1 LEKGFWTNVANFQRL
16 LCRFITYRKNQMLEN
31 EHRLT
36 VHQLIEYQAAQTP
49 DLVAVIFG
57 ERQLTYQELNQ
68 KANQLAHYLTKLG
81 VKPEVLVGVCIER
94 SLEMIIALLGILKA
108 GGAYV
113 PLDPTYPAERLG
125 FIVEDTLLSVLI
137 TQQSLLRLL
146 PTHQAQIVNIN
157 CAWANLDQ
165 ESRENPAGEVKP
177 ENLSYVIYTSGST
190 GRPKGVA
197 IEHRNCVEFI
207 EWSREFFTPDQIRG
221 VLASTSICFDLSIFE
236 IFATL
241 SCGGMVILAQD
252 AMELP
257 KLPAVNKVTLI
268 NTVPSAI
275 STLLRINAI
284 PQSVNTINLAGEP
297 LQNTLVQK
305 LYQIND
311 VKHIYNLYGP
321 TEDTT
326 YSTVALMEKG
336 MKDIP
341 CIGKPINNTQ
351 VYILDTQLK
360 NVQDGEEGEIYIS
373 GSGLAR
379 GYLNRPELTS
389 EKFIPNPFSNEPGSR
404 LYRTGDLGVW
414 LPDGNIKCLGRID
427 HQVKI
432 RGFRIELGEVESVL
446 GDHPN
451 IKDVITVASDED
463 GEKRLIAYVVSNIN
477 PDRLPYSTDCLVELE
492 NKTIKLQVDDI
503 SSGGI
508 GLIGVS
514 SELAPGKEVRLS
526 VCLPNEDRMRFI
538 NGKVLWRQ
546 HKRVG
551 IQFCLTPFEQD
562 DLEKVLNSWLESE
575 GFLKMW
581 RRTLSRLLRQY
592 LVARLPEYMIPSA
605 FVYID
610 RLPLTSNGK
619 VDRKALP
626 APQWKAQ
633 EDDVYIAPQN
643 PIEEKIAEAWCKILR
658 IEQIGIHDSF
668 NELGGHSLQA
678 IQLVAHLQ
686 ELFKLEIPL
695 ERFLESPTIFELAN
709 TIKALSEEATNQHI
723 SEKLDEDF
731 ELDSTIFPLGIRT
744 ENIPQIFI
752 TGVSGT
758 LGRALLYEL
767 LNNTRGDIYCLIRAK
782 NIEEGRA
789 RIQIALSEYF
799 DWKDSYNLRII
810 PIIGDLGKPYLGLT
824 NDQFTR
830 LSEKIDTIYHSGA
843 NVNMVYPYNAL
854 KEVNVF
860 GTQEVLRLAS
870 LHKLKP
876 VHFIST
882 VDVYPILSCQNVR
895 TINEDDPIGARSQL
909 ISGYAQTKYIAE
921 KLINTAYS
929 RGIPTTIY
937 RPSNIMGHSE
947 TGNCPT
953 NVFVAKMLKGCIQM
967 KMAPNLEVFLNIV
980 PVNYISKAIIYM
992 SSLESSIGQAF
1003 NMVNIEAMEWNQLIH
1018 WMNEWGYPAKLV
1030 PYDVWYMELLKV
1042 AANEEDNILVPLISI
1057 FKNQEYIRLLL
1068 GAFKYSYTKGHSILL
1083 ENSINCSPT
1092 DQNLLRMYF
1101 SHFIKTGYLPDIT
1114 ASES

>member
-1 LEKGFWTNVANFQRL
+1 
-16 LCRFITYRKNQMLEN
+16 MLEN
-31 EHRLT
+31 ERRLT
-36 VHQLIEYQAAQTP
+36 VHQLIEYQVAQTP
-49 DLVAVIFG
+49 DEISVIFDKK
-57 ERQLTYQELNQ
+57 QLTYRELNE
-68 KANQLAHYLTKLG
+68 KSNQLAHFLRNSG
-81 VKPEVLVGVCIER
+81 VRPEVLVGVFVER
-94 SLEMIIALLGILKA
+94 SIDLVVSLLGILKA

-113 PLDPTYPAERLG
+113 PLDPEYPAERLG
-125 FIVEDTLLSVLI
+125 FIIEDTQLPVLI
-137 TQQSLLRLL
+137 TQQSLLTLL

-157 CAWANLDQ
+157 YAWAKLDQ
-165 ESRENPAGEVKP
+165 EARDNPVGEVQP

-207 EWSREFFTPDQIRG
+207 EWSRKFFTPEQIKG

-241 SCGGMVILAQD
+241 SCGGTVILAQD

-257 KLPAVNKVTLI
+257 KLPAANKVSLI

-305 LYQIND
+305 LYQINH

-336 MKDIP
+336 TKDIP

-351 VYILDTQLK
+351 IYILDTQLK
-360 NVQDGEEGEIYIS
+360 PVLDGEEGEIYIS

-379 GYLNRPELTS
+379 GYLNRPELTA
-389 EKFIPNPFSNEPGSR
+389 EKFIPNPFSDEPGSR
-404 LYRTGDLGVW
+404 LYSTGDLGVW

-432 RGFRIELGEVESVL
+432 RGFRIELGEVESIL
-446 GDHPN
+446 SDHPN
-451 IKDVITVASDED
+451 VKEVITVARDDDS
-463 GEKRLIAYVVSNIN
+463 EKRLIAYVVSNIN
-477 PDRLPYSTDCLVELE
+477 PDRLPYRADCLVELE
-492 NKTIKLQVDDI
+492 NKTVKLQVDDI

-514 SELAPGKEVRLS
+514 SDLLPGKEVRLHI
-526 VCLPNEDRMRFI
+526 CLPNEDRLRFI

-551 IQFCLTPFEQD
+551 IQFCLTPREQD
-562 DLEKVLNSWLESE
+562 DLEEVLNSWLESE

-581 RRTLSRLLRQY
+581 QRTLSRLLRQY
-592 LVARLPEYMIPSA
+592 LAKSLPDYMIPSA
-605 FVYID
+605 FVYMD
-610 RLPLTSNGK
+610 RLPLTPNGK

-626 APQWKAQ
+626 APQWKMQ
-633 EDDVYIAPQN
+633 EDGVYIAPQN
-643 PIEEKIAEAWCKILR
+643 PIEEKIAEIWSQILR
-658 IEQIGIHDSF
+658 IEQIGIHDTF
-668 NELGGHSLQA
+668 TELGGHSLQA

-686 ELFKLEIPL
+686 ELFKLELPL
-695 ERFLESPTIFELAN
+695 ERFLEGSTVFELAN
-709 TIKALSEEATNQHI
+709 TVKALLEEGITQRI
-723 SEKLDEDF
+723 PEKLDDDV
-731 ELDSTIFPLGIRT
+731 ELDSTVFPSGIQA
-744 ENIPQIFI
+744 ENIPQIFM

-758 LGRALLYEL
+758 LGVSLLYKL

-782 NIEEGRA
+782 NNEEGMA
-789 RIQIALSEYF
+789 RIKNALRDYC
-799 DWKDSYNLRII
+799 DWNNSYDLRVI
-810 PIIGDLGKPYLGLT
+810 PIVGDLGKPYLGMT
-824 NDQFTR
+824 NDQFAR

-854 KEVNVF
+854 KGVNVF

-876 VHFIST
+876 VHFVST
-882 VDVYPILSCQNVR
+882 VDVYPILSCRSVR
-895 TINEDDPIGARSQL
+895 TINEDDPTGTRSQL
-909 ISGYAQTKYIAE
+909 ISGYAQTKCMAE
-921 KLINTAYS
+921 KLVNTAYS
-929 RGIPTTIY
+929 RGIPTSIY

-947 TGNCPT
+947 SGNCSS
-953 NVFVAKMLKGCIQM
+953 NIFVAKMLKGCIQM
-967 KMAPNLEVFLNIV
+967 KMAPDLEVFLNFV
-980 PVNYISKAIIYM
+980 PVDYISKAIVCL

-1003 NMVNIEAMEWNQLIH
+1003 NLVNTEPMEWDRMIH
-1018 WMNEWGYPAKLV
+1018 LMNEWGYPIKLV
-1030 PYDVWYMELLKV
+1030 SYDVWYMELLKV
-1042 AANEEDNILVPLISI
+1042 AANKEDNILIPLISL
-1057 FKNQEYIRLLL
+1057 FKNREYIRVLL
-1068 GAFKYSYTKGHSILL
+1068 GAFKYTCTEGHSILL
-1083 ENSINCSPT
+1083 ENSISCPPT

-1101 SHFIKTGYLPDIT
+1101 SYFIKTGYLPDVSTNRSHKAIYAQT
-1114 ASES
+1114 IKKSLMIARDGT